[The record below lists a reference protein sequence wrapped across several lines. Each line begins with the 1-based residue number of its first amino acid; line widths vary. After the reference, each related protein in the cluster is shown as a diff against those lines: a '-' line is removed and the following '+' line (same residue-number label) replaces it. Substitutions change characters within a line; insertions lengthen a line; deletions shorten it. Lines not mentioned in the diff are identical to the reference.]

1 MKLEAALTY
10 LYSSYINKIE
20 LTNSFVLFSKLS
32 DMCNDT
38 FENKEDVKNYWKII
52 SKINIFECIFDKG
65 VTEGV
70 KYLKENNMG
79 LDKFQ
84 LATIVMKLFCESV
97 SSLPQPFYV
106 QARESKNLMKDYV
119 KANKE
124 YMEKVKK
131 VKRENEELLKE
142 ASKLEKQRQEAKRQ
156 INTPIEEPIVEEKI
170 IQKRPLNI
178 HTTAPKKNDKFK
190 YRNHDTNTLVDTFT
204 F

>member
-1 MKLEAALTY
+1 MLQAYAKAKRKELSQIITIYQSILEF
-10 LYSSYINKIE
+10 NFEE
-20 LTNSFVLFSKLS
+20 LWMEITIKH
-32 DMCNDT
+32 
-38 FENKEDVKNYWKII
+38 NKEDVDNMLDDCNAKLI
-52 SKINIFECIFDKG
+52 EVCD
-65 VTEGV
+65 E
-70 KYLKENNMG
+70 YLKENNNIK
-79 LDKFQ
+79 LDKYQ
-84 LATIVMKLFCESV
+84 LATIVMDLYTRTI

-156 INTPIEEPIVEEKI
+156 INTPIEEPIVEEKV

-178 HTTAPKKNDKFK
+178 HTTPKKNDKFK

>member
-1 MKLEAALTY
+1 MLQAYAKAKRKELSQIITIYQSVLEF
-10 LYSSYINKIE
+10 NFEE
-20 LTNSFVLFSKLS
+20 LWMEITIKH
-32 DMCNDT
+32 
-38 FENKEDVKNYWKII
+38 NKEDVDNMLDD
-52 SKINIFECIFDKG
+52 INAKLIEVCD
-65 VTEGV
+65 E
-70 KYLKENNMG
+70 YLKENNNIK
-79 LDKFQ
+79 LDKYQ
-84 LATIVMKLFCESV
+84 LSMIVMNLYTKTITELS
-97 SSLPQPFYV
+97 QPFYV

-156 INTPIEEPIVEEKI
+156 INTPIEEPIVEEKV

-178 HTTAPKKNDKFK
+178 HTTTPKKNDKFK